1 MKANEADLAGINAA
15 YETWVNGVKAG
26 DLELFLSVF
35 TEDASRM
42 QSEMPSISGKDQMRA
57 YFKELFEQFNLD
69 TDVYGD
75 FEVEVANDW
84 AFTRGNYILS
94 LTPKD
99 GGPST
104 HLDGKWLDILKKQ
117 TDGSWKVYID
127 HVSDNV
133 PPKVE

>member
-1 MKANEADLAGINAA
+1 
-15 YETWVNGVKAG
+15 
-26 DLELFLSVF
+26 
-35 TEDASRM
+35 M
-42 QSEMPSISGKDQMRA
+42 QSEMHAIRGKDQMRA
-57 YFKELFEQFNLD
+57 YFKEMFEQFDLD

-84 AFTRGNYILS
+84 AFSRGNYILS
-94 LTPKD
+94 LTPKG

-117 TDGSWKVYID
+117 PDGSWKVYID

-133 PPKVE
+133 PPRVE